1 MIRQLGGVKAALAWS
16 GKTGVLAPPGSL
28 PDAFGTKFKNN
39 HDGTER
45 HESLG
50 GDVRECSMQI
60 THTLV
65 VLATLVVDLSRTSR
79 PMHAFVLADI

>member
-16 GKTGVLAPPGSL
+16 GKTGVLAPL

-50 GDVRECSMQI
+50 GDVRECSMQNYAYS
-60 THTLV
+60 LV